1 MLSSKARPTLQVPKF
16 VNDSLC
22 AWSKENLSEAVKACW
37 ESTFVFAVGRA
48 AGVLQPLVNR
58 GHKGNQLV
66 ILPNATPL
74 FLSFS
79 IQLPP
84 CI

>member
-37 ESTFVFAVGRA
+37 ESTFVFAVGPA

-58 GHKGNQLV
+58 SHKGNQLV
-66 ILPNATPL
+66 ILPYVTPL

-84 CI
+84 YI